1 MKKIILPI
9 LILTFLLSSCQKENV
24 EYNMLIDEI
33 IACESN
39 LADFSVE
46 TNSSIIAEEN
56 AYGLLV
62 SSYEKQSELYDE
74 ADVLNAKL
82 IALQGII
89 KDDIY
94 ALTQEDI
101 SALETQIAQC
111 TSEADTYYAE
121 NVCSRIETMLD
132 DYAAAPGPASDIE
145 SYNALI
151 NEIAFLEGTTAEQNA
166 ILQGQM
172 QILSAFE
179 ACSNS
184 YTQWI
189 AASETFAANSL
200 LSESKETSRA
210 LVHTYLDET
219 NVFYET
225 HLTGLNSV
233 SSLDTSFHKNAEKF
247 TQLFSGYSAIYE
259 KAIENLEE
267 ALTH

>member
-9 LILTFLLSSCQKENV
+9 LILTFLLSACQKENV
-24 EYNMLIDEI
+24 EYNMLVDEI

-39 LADFSVE
+39 LDGFLE
-46 TNSSIIAEEN
+46 KTNSSINAEEN
-56 AYGLLV
+56 AYNLLV
-62 SSYEKQSELYDE
+62 SSYENQSELYDE
-74 ADVLNAKL
+74 VDILNAKL

-89 KDDIY
+89 KDDVY
-94 ALTQEDI
+94 ASVQEDI
-101 SALETQIAQC
+101 SALDTQIAQC
-111 TSEADTYYAE
+111 TSEADKYYTE
-121 NVCSRIETMLD
+121 NVCTRVEAMLD
-132 DYAAAPGPASDIE
+132 EYAAAPGPASEIE
-145 SYNALI
+145 SYNELI
-151 NEIAFLEGTTAEQNA
+151 NEIAFLEGTTAEQNT

-189 AASETFAANSL
+189 AASETFGANSL

-219 NVFYET
+219 NVYYET

-259 KAIENLEE
+259 KAIGNLEE